1 MKKILFVIE
10 DLKFGGVEVSLVN
23 LLNSIDFEEHN
34 YSAVLLMWGKHYEIM
49 SKLKKNPRVKVKI
62 IKTRFLDL
70 LSSVA
75 AKLIGIN
82 KAERIKNI
90 LIRALVIFAI
100 KMQRADVVIRYH
112 QNAIKSLFT
121 HLGTKSKNI
130 TWYHSSNYN
139 DYYLRKDYIE
149 KCDKVVVVNE
159 FCKKRMADSAPY
171 LADKLFVVKNI
182 IPYREIREKAEVDK
196 QIFSDSYFNIVTC
209 ARLDGEKGIDIAV
222 KACNLLKDKI
232 PKMKWFIVGGIPD
245 DRTEYAN
252 DVFEQIANNG
262 LEDTFI
268 CIGAKSNPYPYFKQ
282 CDLYVQPS
290 REEAQP
296 LAIAEAQICDAVIV
310 STDTIGAK
318 SLIEDGQSG
327 FVVDISSEA
336 LADKIY
342 ELYKDKSK
350 RKEIKRN
357 LADVNFEAMNRDILE
372 DFYNLIEFA

>member
-34 YSAVLLMWGKHYEIM
+34 YSVVLLMWGKHYEIM
-49 SKLKKNPRVKVKI
+49 SKLKDNPRIKVKI
-62 IKTRFLDL
+62 IKTRFPDVV
-70 LSSVA
+70 SSFA
-75 AKLIGIN
+75 ARVIGIN

-90 LIRALVIFAI
+90 LIRTLVIFAI

-159 FCKKRMADSAPY
+159 FCKKRMADSDPY
-171 LADKLFVVKNI
+171 LADKLFAVKNI
-182 IPYREIREKAEVDK
+182 IPYQEIREKAETDE
-196 QIFSDSYFNIVTC
+196 QLFSDEYFNIVTC
-209 ARLDGEKGIDIAV
+209 ARLDSEKGIDIAV
-222 KACNLLKDKI
+222 QACNLLKDKI
-232 PKMKWFIVGGIPD
+232 PEMKWFIVGGIPD

-290 REEAQP
+290 REESWG
-296 LAIAEAQICDAVIV
+296 LTIAEAQVCGAAIV

-318 SLIEDGQSG
+318 ILIENERNG
-327 FVVDISSEA
+327 FVVDISAEA

-342 ELYKDKSK
+342 ELYNDTERVQKI
-350 RKEIKRN
+350 RKN
-357 LADVNFEAMNRDILE
+357 LADVDFEELNRETLE
-372 DFYNLIEFA
+372 DFYSLIES

>member
-90 LIRALVIFAI
+90 LIRTLVIFAI

-159 FCKKRMADSAPY
+159 FCKKRMADSDPY
-171 LADKLFVVKNI
+171 LADKLFAVKNI
-182 IPYREIREKAEVDK
+182 IPYQEIREKAETDE
-196 QIFSDSYFNIVTC
+196 QLFSDEYFNIVTC
-209 ARLDGEKGIDIAV
+209 ARLDSEKGIDIAV
-222 KACNLLKDKI
+222 QACNLVKDKI

-290 REEAQP
+290 REESWG
-296 LAIAEAQICDAVIV
+296 LTIAEAQVCGAAIV
-310 STDTIGAK
+310 STDTIGTK
-318 SLIEDGQSG
+318 ILIENERTG
-327 FVVDISSEA
+327 FVVDISAEA

-342 ELYKDKSK
+342 ELYNDTERVQKI
-350 RKEIKRN
+350 RKN
-357 LADVNFEAMNRDILE
+357 LADVDFEELNRETLE
-372 DFYNLIEFA
+372 DFYSLIES

>member
-49 SKLKKNPRVKVKI
+49 SKLKKKPRVKVKI

-159 FCKKRMADSAPY
+159 FCKKRMADSDPY
-171 LADKLFVVKNI
+171 LADKLFAVKNI
-182 IPYREIREKAEVDK
+182 IPYQEIREKAETDE
-196 QIFSDSYFNIVTC
+196 QLFSDEYFNIVTC
-209 ARLDGEKGIDIAV
+209 ARLDSEKGIDIAV
-222 KACNLLKDKI
+222 QACNLLKDKI

-290 REEAQP
+290 REESWG
-296 LAIAEAQICDAVIV
+296 LTIAEAQVCGAAIV
-310 STDTIGAK
+310 STDTIGTK
-318 SLIEDGQSG
+318 ILIENERTG
-327 FVVDISSEA
+327 FVVDISAEA

-342 ELYKDKSK
+342 ELYNDTERVQKI
-350 RKEIKRN
+350 RKN
-357 LADVNFEAMNRDILE
+357 LADVDFEELNRETLE
-372 DFYNLIEFA
+372 DFYSLIES

>member
-1 MKKILFVIE
+1 MKRILFVIE

-34 YSAVLLMWGKHYEIM
+34 YSVVLFMWGKHYEIM
-49 SKLKKNPRVKVKI
+49 SKLKDNPHIKVKI
-62 IKTRFLDL
+62 IKTRFLDGV
-70 LSSVA
+70 SSFA

-90 LIRALVIFAI
+90 LIRILVIFAI

-159 FCKKRMADSAPY
+159 FCKKRMADSDPY
-171 LADKLFVVKNI
+171 LADKLFAVKNI
-182 IPYREIREKAEVDK
+182 IPYQEIREKAETDE
-196 QIFSDSYFNIVTC
+196 QLFSDEYFNIVTC
-209 ARLDGEKGIDIAV
+209 ARLDSEKGIDIAV
-222 KACNLLKDKI
+222 QACNLLKDKI
-232 PKMKWFIVGGIPD
+232 PEMKWFIVGGIPD

-296 LAIAEAQICDAVIV
+296 LAIAEAQICGAVIV

-318 SLIEDGQSG
+318 SLIENGETG
-327 FVVDISSEA
+327 FVVDISAEA

-342 ELYKDKSK
+342 ELYNDTERVQKI
-350 RKEIKRN
+350 RKN
-357 LADVNFEAMNRDILE
+357 LADVDFEEMNRETLE
-372 DFYNLIEFA
+372 DFYSLLES